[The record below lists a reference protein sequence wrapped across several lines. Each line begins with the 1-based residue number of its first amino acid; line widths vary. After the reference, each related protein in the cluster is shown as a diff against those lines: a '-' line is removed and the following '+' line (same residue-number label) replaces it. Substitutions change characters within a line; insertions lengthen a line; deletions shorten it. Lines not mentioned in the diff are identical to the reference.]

1 MSNNKKSEKK
11 AGTKM
16 RSSKNFKISTR
27 IMLTAILGILIPIFL
42 IGAFSPVLIYF
53 TGSYFNISSVT
64 TNYYSTIN
72 QIQWA
77 QTISSISNALL
88 SEGEDK
94 EKLDGLNEFVS
105 PIEKLGSSI
114 YIEKNGKPFYSSS
127 KSDILEEANITD
139 SRYPVKGMAIWM
151 PYGFQ
156 IRKYTLELL
165 KELLDKD
172 NEEVLFPML
181 IPETELAKE
190 GEHVKG
196 FEDEVYWVT
205 KGGQKDLNEQ
215 LALRPTS
222 ETAIYPM
229 YSLWIRSHIDLPI
242 KYYQIVN
249 TFRYETKHT
258 RPLIRVR
265 EISTFKE
272 AHTAHATKQEAK
284 EQVDE
289 YIELY
294 KEFFNDLGI
303 PYLISDRPSWDKFP
317 GADYT
322 MAFDTIMPDG
332 KTLQIGT
339 IHNLGQTF
347 AKTFDITFEDKDGEH
362 KYVYQTCAGL
372 SDRVIAAMIANHGD
386 EKGLRL
392 PSMVAPTQVTI
403 IPILFKKGREE
414 VLSKCMEIKES
425 LESAGLR
432 VKIDDRDIRPG
443 KKFYDWELKGTPIK
457 IELGPRDLENNI
469 TIAMRRDKLEKVEL
483 PLDDSLANNV
493 LDLIEKYDEDLK
505 TTSWKFL
512 EDHVIFTTD
521 LDEIQELIESGN
533 VVSFNW
539 CGDDECGKEIEEKT
553 GYDILGIYEEL
564 DGESG
569 IKCINNDQEEAK
581 YIALIAKTY

>member
-1 MSNNKKSEKK
+1 MENFSEWFH
-11 AGTKM
+11 
-16 RSSKNFKISTR
+16 N
-27 IMLTAILGILIPIFL
+27 
-42 IGAFSPVLIYF
+42 
-53 TGSYFNISSVT
+53 
-64 TNYYSTIN
+64 
-72 QIQWA
+72 
-77 QTISSISNALL
+77 
-88 SEGEDK
+88 
-94 EKLDGLNEFVS
+94 
-105 PIEKLGSSI
+105 
-114 YIEKNGKPFYSSS
+114 
-127 KSDILEEANITD
+127 ILEEANITD
-139 SRYPVKGMAIWM
+139 SRYPIKGMAIWM

-172 NEEVLFPML
+172 NDEVLFPML
-181 IPETELAKE
+181 VPEKELAKE
-190 GEHVKG
+190 GIHVKG

-242 KYYQIVN
+242 KYYQIAN

-265 EISTFKE
+265 EITTFKE
-272 AHTAHATKQEAK
+272 AHTAHATKKEAD
-284 EQVDE
+284 EQVED
-289 YIELY
+289 YIKLY

-303 PYLISDRPSWDKFP
+303 PYLISKRPSWDTFP

-339 IHNLGQTF
+339 VHNLGQTF

-372 SDRVIAAMIANHGD
+372 SDRVVAAMIASHGD
-386 EKGLRL
+386 EKGLSL
-392 PSMVAPTQVTI
+392 PSMVSPNHVTI
-403 IPILFKKGREE
+403 IPILFKKGKED
-414 VLSKCMEIKES
+414 VLNKCENIKEQ
-425 LESAGLR
+425 LEAVGLR
-432 VKIDDRDIRPG
+432 VNIDDRDIRPG

-457 IELGPRDLENNI
+457 LELGPRDLENNI
-469 TIAMRRDKLEKVEL
+469 TIAMRRDNLEKVEID
-483 PLDDSLANNV
+483 LDDLLADNILN
-493 LDLIEKYDEDLK
+493 LIAKYDKNLNSK
-505 TTSWKFL
+505 SWAFL
-512 EDHVIFTTD
+512 EDHVKFTAD
-521 LDEIQELIESGN
+521 LNEVPKLIEDGY

-539 CGDDECGKEIEEKT
+539 CGDDDCGKQIEEET

-569 IKCINNDQEEAK
+569 LKCIKDGEDAK
-581 YIALIAKTY
+581 YVALIAKTY